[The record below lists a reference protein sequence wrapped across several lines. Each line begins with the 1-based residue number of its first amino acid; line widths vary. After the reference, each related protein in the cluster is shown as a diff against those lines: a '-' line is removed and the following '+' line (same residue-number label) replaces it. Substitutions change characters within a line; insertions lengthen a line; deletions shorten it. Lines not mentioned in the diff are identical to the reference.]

1 MPHTIL
7 ITAPKLS
14 AAGIDLLEQA
24 GCRLLFVSDQNDATA
39 IARVLASEPVDAIIS
54 RTMQLDA
61 TAIAQCPSLKV
72 IAKHGV
78 GVSNIDVEAATARG
92 IPVFVTP
99 AANAQSVA
107 ELSIGLM
114 LAAARRIARFDR
126 DLRAGQW
133 LRAGDGQQLAGRT
146 LGLVGFGQ
154 IGQRVARV
162 ALALDM
168 RVLAFDPGLGGV
180 SPVAGVAVRDSLDA
194 LLPDCHVLSL
204 HCPLTAAT
212 RGMLGRAQL
221 ARLQPAA
228 LVINTARGELI
239 DEAALLDALASGQ
252 VAAAGLDTFCQEP
265 LLPGNP
271 LFAHPHVVMTP
282 HIGGSTPDALA
293 AMAAGAARHV
303 LAWLNGESPQRSA
316 CINPHILPQEEF
328 VS

>member
-24 GCRLLFVSDQNDATA
+24 GCRLLFVSDQNDAGA
-39 IARVLASEPVDAIIS
+39 IARLLASEPVDAIIS
-54 RTMQLDA
+54 RTMPLDA
-61 TAIAQCPSLKV
+61 AAIAQCPSLKV

-180 SPVAGVAVRDSLDA
+180 SPVSGVAVRDSLDA

-212 RGMLGRAQL
+212 RGMLGGAQL

-293 AMAAGAARHV
+293 AMAVGAARHV
-303 LAWLNGESPQRSA
+303 LAWLNDESPLRSA
-316 CINPHILPQEEF
+316 CINPHVLPQEEF